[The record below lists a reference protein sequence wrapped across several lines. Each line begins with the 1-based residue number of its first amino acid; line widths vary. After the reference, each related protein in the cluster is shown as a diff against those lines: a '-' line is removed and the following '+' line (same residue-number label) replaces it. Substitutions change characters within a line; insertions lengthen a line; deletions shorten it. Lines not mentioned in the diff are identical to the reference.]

1 MIALYLL
8 NKQGA
13 INQVFVELTLPFF
26 LAWAK
31 PVPEKIVA

>member
-13 INQVFVELTLPFF
+13 INQVSVELTLPFF
-26 LAWAK
+26 LAQAL
-31 PVPEKIVA
+31 PMPEKMVA